1 MLRQKKINRLFFR
14 FLISYLV
21 MVFIPILALGIYI
34 YHYFFEYMKNTLET
48 TRHSSLV
55 QVCAAHDTLF
65 SQMEAIADQIYLSDS
80 FHKFELE
87 KTPEKAL
94 GIIEELNILNQTCSY
109 LDEIVF
115 HFAGDPYLYSGA
127 GSNTVD
133 MFFRDFFYNSEIYT
147 EDFIQSLFSNSQSL
161 VIPMHHIGGFRQNRD
176 AAVFVYPIPRQGYA
190 PYATVLFSVPYETY
204 DQMIGTPDGQPENTY
219 ITKGDTLIFQ
229 TDQLTISPSVLEQMF
244 ACEDDFQYLEEN
256 GKQYLAVHTSQ
267 EYSPLDYY
275 QLIDLNDVYA
285 PLHKAQTVFLTF
297 NAVILLLC
305 GILTFAFSHI
315 NYNPLKKIQ
324 QRLRPLPS
332 PAASQHVS
340 ELDRLLD
347 GIDYVYHQNQ
357 SLNLALSE
365 SRDAKRSVI
374 LVNFIKGRYPSR
386 ESMLPFCENTGIHM
400 EYGFYDIWLVRFHT
414 ASLISPID
422 EETAAIFNRS
432 EADLDI
438 HATELLT
445 SDTLAV
451 VAFFEDRKEQ
461 RARVASTTK
470 QLYASGFLGVIGISG
485 VYSDFSSASKAF
497 LEASLAL
504 TQRNLSPNKE
514 IIFFADLHSK
524 ALQPDTYPY
533 SLLADFN
540 KALSG
545 HNLDQLLSLEGKIT
559 LFVRQNPL
567 PHFLIQSILRDMA
580 DALVRHCIRTG
591 INSPDHPLIY
601 GDIQSVDS
609 MLSFEKCVRKLIRI
623 GKDILM
629 QNSPTETAA
638 TGDLLP
644 VIQYINENCKSP
656 DFSLY
661 NVAEHFHMS
670 PSQLTN
676 AFKTELH
683 ISPSAFI
690 TGYKM
695 RMAKYMLV
703 NTSASVQEIC
713 SALGYN
719 DTSSFIRKFRQQ
731 VGQTPAAYRKEC
743 LSQTDR

>member
-1 MLRQKKINRLFFR
+1 M
-14 FLISYLV
+14 
-21 MVFIPILALGIYI
+21 
-34 YHYFFEYMKNTLET
+34 
-48 TRHSSLV
+48 
-55 QVCAAHDTLF
+55 
-65 SQMEAIADQIYLSDS
+65 
-80 FHKFELE
+80 
-87 KTPEKAL
+87 
-94 GIIEELNILNQTCSY
+94 
-109 LDEIVF
+109 
-115 HFAGDPYLYSGA
+115 
-127 GSNTVD
+127 
-133 MFFRDFFYNSEIYT
+133 
-147 EDFIQSLFSNSQSL
+147 
-161 VIPMHHIGGFRQNRD
+161 
-176 AAVFVYPIPRQGYA
+176 
-190 PYATVLFSVPYETY
+190 
-204 DQMIGTPDGQPENTY
+204 
-219 ITKGDTLIFQ
+219 
-229 TDQLTISPSVLEQMF
+229 
-244 ACEDDFQYLEEN
+244 
-256 GKQYLAVHTSQ
+256 
-267 EYSPLDYY
+267 
-275 QLIDLNDVYA
+275 
-285 PLHKAQTVFLTF
+285 
-297 NAVILLLC
+297 
-305 GILTFAFSHI
+305 
-315 NYNPLKKIQ
+315 
-324 QRLRPLPS
+324 
-332 PAASQHVS
+332 
-340 ELDRLLD
+340 
-347 GIDYVYHQNQ
+347 
-357 SLNLALSE
+357 
-365 SRDAKRSVI
+365 
-374 LVNFIKGRYPSR
+374 
-386 ESMLPFCENTGIHM
+386 
-400 EYGFYDIWLVRFHT
+400 
-414 ASLISPID
+414 
-422 EETAAIFNRS
+422 
-432 EADLDI
+432 
-438 HATELLT
+438 
-445 SDTLAV
+445 
-451 VAFFEDRKEQ
+451 
-461 RARVASTTK
+461 
-470 QLYASGFLGVIGISG
+470 
-485 VYSDFSSASKAF
+485 
-497 LEASLAL
+497 
-504 TQRNLSPNKE
+504 
-514 IIFFADLHSK
+514 
-524 ALQPDTYPY
+524 
-533 SLLADFN
+533 ADFN